1 MLALIAAIGAGY
13 LQFGLIW
20 SADGIMPK
28 LDKISPLAGL
38 KRMFSMRSLA
48 EFVRGL
54 LKLAVVGV
62 GRDVP
67 DPAGGRRTSTS

>member
-1 MLALIAAIGAGY
+1 V
-13 LQFGLIW
+13 F

-28 LDKISPLAGL
+28 LDKISPFAGL

-54 LKLAVVGV
+54 LEACGGWV
-62 GRDVP
+62 GR
-67 DPAGGRRTSTS
+67 